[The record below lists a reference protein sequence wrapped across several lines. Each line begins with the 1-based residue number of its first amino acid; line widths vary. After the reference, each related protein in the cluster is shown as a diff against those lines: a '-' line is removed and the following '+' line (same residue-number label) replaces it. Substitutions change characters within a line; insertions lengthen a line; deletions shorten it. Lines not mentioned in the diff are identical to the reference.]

1 MRKPRK
7 KSIHWIWDGEYKKK
21 QDVVDT
27 GGAADMTDKL
37 VSEWEEVLPVL
48 TAEDR
53 EEVFTFAL
61 DLPLDLQGIGQT
73 AAPAAAARPAWN
85 APH

>member
-21 QDVVDT
+21 QDVVDARGT
-27 GGAADMTDKL
+27 ADMTGM
-37 VSEWEEVLPVL
+37 VVLELEKVL
-48 TAEDR
+48 AVLKAEGR

-61 DLPLDLQGIGQT
+61 DLQGIWQT
-73 AAPAAAARPAWN
+73 EAPAAADRQAWN

>member
-21 QDVVDT
+21 QDVVDAR
-27 GGAADMTDKL
+27 GAADMTDK
-37 VSEWEEVLPVL
+37 VLAVL
-48 TAEDR
+48 TAEER
-53 EEVFTFAL
+53 EQVLTYVRG
-61 DLPLDLQGIGQT
+61 LQDIEHSP
-73 AAPAAAARPAWN
+73 APAAAARQAWN

>member
-1 MRKPRK
+1 
-7 KSIHWIWDGEYKKK
+7 
-21 QDVVDT
+21 
-27 GGAADMTDKL
+27 MTDM
-37 VSEWEEVLPVL
+37 VVLELEKVLAVL
-48 TAEDR
+48 TAEDQ

-73 AAPAAAARPAWN
+73 AAPAAAARQAWN

>member
-21 QDVVDT
+21 QDVVGAGDT
-27 GGAADMTDKL
+27 ADMTDM
-37 VSEWEEVLPVL
+37 VVLELEKVLAVL
-48 TAEDR
+48 TAEDQ

-73 AAPAAAARPAWN
+73 EAPAAADRQAWN